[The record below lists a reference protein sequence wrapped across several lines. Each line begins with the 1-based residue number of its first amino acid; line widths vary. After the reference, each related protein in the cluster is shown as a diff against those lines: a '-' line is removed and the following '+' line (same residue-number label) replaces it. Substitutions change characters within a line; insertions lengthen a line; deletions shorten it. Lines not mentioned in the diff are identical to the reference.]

1 MCAKTSAMLPMV
13 LVRCRGDTGVI
24 RLIRN
29 AGIVECG
36 GAVSD
41 LLSGHSETF
50 IRISLEKL
58 GLVYHNGKKDDR

>member
-1 MCAKTSAMLPMV
+1 MLPMV

-29 AGIVECG
+29 AGIIECG

-41 LLSGHSETF
+41 LLSGHPETF
-50 IRISLEKL
+50 TRITLEKL
-58 GLVYHNGKKDDR
+58 GLAYHNGK